1 MLQSFTKYA
10 GIIQVL
16 LGILG
21 ASGFSPA
28 LGAGTGGSV
37 FNVLSGAA
45 LSYLGFKGTAS
56 QQKSG
61 ALGIGAANA
70 IVGILGVMGIRE
82 LAGIPLNPG
91 TVASIVNLA
100 IGAWGVFAGMTAKKT
115 AAT

>member
-1 MLQSFTKYA
+1 MLQTFTKYA
-10 GIIQVL
+10 GIAQTLIGV
-16 LGILG
+16 LG

-70 IVGILGVMGIRE
+70 IVGVLGMMGMNSI
-82 LAGIPLNPG
+82 AGIPLNTG
-91 TVASIVNLA
+91 TVASVVNLA
-100 IGAWGVFAGMTAKKT
+100 IGAWGVYAAMTAKKT
-115 AAT
+115 AAA

>member
-10 GIIQVL
+10 GIAQTLIGV
-16 LGILG
+16 LG

-45 LSYLGFKGTAS
+45 LSYLGFKGTPS

-70 IVGILGVMGIRE
+70 IVGVLGMMGMTSI
-82 LAGIPLNPG
+82 AGIPLNAG
-91 TVASIVNLA
+91 TVASVVNLA
-100 IGAWGVFAGMTAKKT
+100 IGAWGVYAGMTAKKT
-115 AAT
+115 AAA